1 MEANFVTPE
10 ERPIAS
16 AEASVARVEEAGRA
30 AKIDSPNILGLSVH
44 THGVWVSVCMCLQ
57 GLIDSMNDGGDLL
70 RQVSTGSSVWVDA
83 LAD

>member
-30 AKIDSPNILGLSVH
+30 AKIDSPNFGAFGAAHTVCGCLSV
-44 THGVWVSVCMCLQ
+44 CAFK
-57 GLIDSMNDGGDLL
+57 D
-70 RQVSTGSSVWVDA
+70 
-83 LAD
+83 